1 MSLVTLAFAAI
12 LAAMAPETPPASR
25 PPASRPAS
33 EPTSQPSSQPTSR
46 RARVSPEEL
55 RARREA
61 FARRQ
66 RQELAQEAGDLVGQI
81 REALQA
87 DPKAA
92 VDQLNRQWM
101 QQLIDGGKF
110 AEVEEFAAAGS
121 AGVARDTWAIEQLQR
136 HRVRA
141 LLAAGKPEQALA
153 AAKGLFF
160 VAGVGS
166 VGHDLGLISECLRAA
181 RPDDPGAVARFKL
194 QQLAGAQ
201 PDAAKRKAAAAS
213 AGASV
218 LSSVEIDPAPY
229 VKAIQERHD
238 LTDFNGLYGTGNLLM
253 LSGRVK
259 EARVLFER
267 AYAVA
272 PPGELRYATEALA
285 KLIKAEDCS
294 IGRANEFVA
303 SVRPAK

>member
-1 MSLVTLAFAAI
+1 MTLALAAI
-12 LAAMAPETPPASR
+12 LAVMAPATS
-25 PPASRPAS
+25 PASRPAS
-33 EPTSQPSSQPTSR
+33 QPSSGPTSR
-46 RARVSPEEL
+46 RVLSAEEL
-55 RARREA
+55 SARREA

-66 RQELAQEAGDLVGQI
+66 QQELAKDAGDLVETI
-81 REALQA
+81 REALKA

-110 AEVEEFAAAGS
+110 AEAEEFATAGS
-121 AGVARDTWAIEQLQR
+121 VGVARDTWAIEQLQR

-141 LLAAGKPEQALA
+141 LLAAEKPAEALA

-160 VAGVGS
+160 VAGMGS
-166 VGHDLGLISECLRAA
+166 VGHDLNLIAECLRAA
-181 RPDDPGAVARFKL
+181 HPDDGGAVARFKL

-201 PDAAKRKAAAAS
+201 PDAARRRAAS
-213 AGASV
+213 AGSGESV
-218 LSSVEIDPAPY
+218 LASVEIDPKPY
-229 VKAIQERHD
+229 LKAIEERRD
-238 LTDFNGLYGTGNLLM
+238 LTDFNGLYGTGNLLL
-253 LSGRVK
+253 LSGRAK
-259 EARVLFER
+259 EARACFEH

-303 SVRPAK
+303 SVRPR